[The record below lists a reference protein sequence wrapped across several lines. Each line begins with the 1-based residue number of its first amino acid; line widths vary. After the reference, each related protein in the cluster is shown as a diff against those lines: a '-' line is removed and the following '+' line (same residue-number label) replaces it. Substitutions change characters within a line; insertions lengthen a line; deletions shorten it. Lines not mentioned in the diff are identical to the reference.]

1 MLNRTKG
8 ESKAKAW
15 LRRAAVWLLWIAL
28 WQAIAAMVRNP
39 IIFVGPFEMLRA
51 LWDQLFDAV
60 FWQTIGHSFGKISLG
75 FLGAFA
81 TGLVLGS
88 LAYRF
93 PFLGELLEPFMS
105 LIRSIPVASFVI
117 LALIWIGSGSLSV
130 CISYLVVLPIVYVNT
145 IAGLASTDPRL
156 LEMARVFHMPA
167 LKKVRYIYVPA
178 LMPYLV
184 SGCKTALGMSWK
196 SGIAAEVIGIPD
208 TSIGEQLYYSK
219 LYLDTAGLFAW
230 TFVIVVV
237 SAVFEQLFLFLL
249 KRFWR
254 QPGQPAGGVEA

>member
-1 MLNRTKG
+1 M
-8 ESKAKAW
+8 AKPTAAAW
-15 LRRAAVWLLWIAL
+15 PRRALVWLFWIAL
-28 WQAIAAMVRNP
+28 WQAAAALVHNP
-39 IIFVGPFEMLRA
+39 VIFVGPVEMLRA
-51 LWDQLFDAV
+51 LADQLTQPG
-60 FWQTIGHSFGKISLG
+60 FWLTIGHSFGKISLG

-81 TGLVLGS
+81 SGLALGS

-105 LIRSIPVASFVI
+105 LIRSVPVASFVI
-117 LALIWIGSGSLSV
+117 LALIWIGSESLSV
-130 CISYLVVLPIVYVNT
+130 FISYLVVLPMIYVNT
-145 IAGLASTDPRL
+145 RAGLWSTDPKL
-156 LEMARVFHMPA
+156 LEMARVFRMTA
-167 LKKVRYIYVPA
+167 FKKVRYIYVPA

-196 SGIAAEVIGIPD
+196 SGIAAEVIGIP
-208 TSIGEQLYYSK
+208 TSSIGEQLYYSK

-230 TFVIVVV
+230 TFVIVLV

-254 QPGQPAGGVEA
+254 KPGQPGQPAGGVSP